1 MEDSYEGRGENAD
14 MREVRIFFM
23 QAKLSLMAAS
33 IFRAN
38 FILMLIQSI
47 INTLL
52 HVACMNFIY
61 GSVAEIGGL
70 NREEMLVLICTSM
83 VINQLFRAFV
93 NGNQMRFVE
102 GIADGSFDHM
112 LLRPIGILFQ
122 MNAGKVDF
130 SSLMSALCPAIILA
144 VNLGRLDRIVSF
156 WRFIL
161 YLLLCLMGLAIL
173 SAFMVCLYS
182 LAFRFIRVS
191 GLNNIYYILMNISEK
206 PQELFPQRFLS
217 GCFLFAVPA
226 IPIANIPV
234 RVMLGR
240 TGPEGVLIQTVVCVL
255 FLSGAKAAVMAGIRR
270 YTGGGG

>member
-1 MEDSYEGRGENAD
+1 MEGRIETVFFCGSVIEILPEERLYEWRSITGGGENAD

-52 HVACMNFIY
+52 HVACMDFIY
-61 GSVAEIGGL
+61 GSVEEIGGW

-102 GIADGSFDHM
+102 GVADGSFDHM

-122 MNAGKVDF
+122 MNTGKVDF
-130 SSLMSALCPAIILA
+130 SSLMSALCPAIILT
-144 VNLGRLDRIVSF
+144 VNLGWLDRAISF
-156 WRFIL
+156 WSFIL
-161 YLLLCLMGLAIL
+161 YLFLCIMGLAIL
-173 SAFMVCLYS
+173 SAFMVCL
-182 LAFRFIRVS
+182 
-191 GLNNIYYILMNISEK
+191 
-206 PQELFPQRFLS
+206 LFPGLLFCPGERAEQYLLYPDEHFGETTGAVSATISFGMLS
-217 GCFLFAVPA
+217 
-226 IPIANIPV
+226 
-234 RVMLGR
+234 
-240 TGPEGVLIQTVVCVL
+240 VCRPGNSHRQY
-255 FLSGAKAAVMAGIRR
+255 SGSCDAGTDRS
-270 YTGGGG
+270 

>member
-1 MEDSYEGRGENAD
+1 
-14 MREVRIFFM
+14 MREIRIFFM

-61 GSVAEIGGL
+61 GSVEEIGGWSQ
-70 NREEMLVLICTSM
+70 EEMLVLIGTSM
-83 VINQLFRAFV
+83 VVNQLFRAFV
-93 NGNQMRFVE
+93 NGNQLRFVE

-112 LLRPIGILFQ
+112 LLRPVGLLYQI
-122 MNAGKVDF
+122 NTGKVDF
-130 SSLMSALCPAIILA
+130 SSLLSAVCPAVILA
-144 VNLGRLDRIVSF
+144 VNLERLGRSVSL
-156 WRFIL
+156 WRFLL

-182 LAFRFIRVS
+182 LAFRFVRVS

-206 PQELFPQRFLS
+206 PQELFSRRLFL
-217 GCFLFAVPA
+217 GCFLFAIPA

-240 TGPEGVLIQTVVCVL
+240 TGSGGVLLQMAVCAL
-255 FLSGAKAAVMAGIRR
+255 FLYGAKRSVEAGIRR
-270 YTGGGG
+270 YAGGGG

>member
-1 MEDSYEGRGENAD
+1 

-23 QAKLSLMAAS
+23 QAKLSLMTAS

-47 INTLL
+47 INTVL

-61 GSVAEIGGL
+61 GSVEEIGGWK
-70 NREEMLVLICTSM
+70 REEMLVLICTSM

-93 NGNQMRFVE
+93 NGNQMRFME
-102 GIADGSFDHM
+102 GVADGSFDHM

-156 WRFIL
+156 WSFIL

-173 SAFMVCLYS
+173 STFMVCLYS

-226 IPIANIPV
+226 IPIANLPV

-240 TGPEGVLIQTVVCVL
+240 TGPEGVLIQMAVCAL

>member
-1 MEDSYEGRGENAD
+1 
-14 MREVRIFFM
+14 MREVQIFFM
-23 QAKLSLMAAS
+23 QAKLSLMTAS

-52 HVACMNFIY
+52 HVACMDFIY
-61 GSVAEIGGL
+61 GSVEEIGGWEQ
-70 NREEMLVLICTSM
+70 EEMLVLICTSM

-93 NGNQMRFVE
+93 NGNQMRFME
-102 GIADGSFDHM
+102 GVADGSFDHM

-130 SSLMSALCPAIILA
+130 SSLASAFCPAIILA

-156 WRFIL
+156 WSFIL

-173 SAFMVCLYS
+173 STFMVCLYS

-226 IPIANIPV
+226 IPIANLPV

-255 FLSGAKAAVMAGIRR
+255 FLSGAKAAVKAGIRR